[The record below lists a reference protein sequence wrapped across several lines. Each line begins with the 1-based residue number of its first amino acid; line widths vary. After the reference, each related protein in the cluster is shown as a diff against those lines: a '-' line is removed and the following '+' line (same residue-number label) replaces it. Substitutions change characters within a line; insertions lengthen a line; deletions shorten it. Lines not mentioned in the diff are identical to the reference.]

1 MTFADAISARILE
14 LLEKNEIKVTKLAT
28 NAGINE
34 STIRSLLNKS
44 TNCPNTLTLH
54 YICIGFGI
62 HISEFFQF
70 ELFDENNLIDD

>member
-14 LLEKNEIKVTKLAT
+14 LLNKNKMKVTKLAT

-34 STIRSLLNKS
+34 STIRNLLNKS
-44 TNCPNTLTLH
+44 TKCPNTLTLH

-62 HISEFFQF
+62 PISEFFQS